1 MSKNKTI
8 AFTVKILFWIAI
20 IVFFIWIFKND
31 LLIHVYQEPS
41 RFLNLLTQHIII
53 VLISGSIAILTAIPL
68 GIILT
73 RTKFRKWEWLLVN
86 IVNLG
91 QTIPSLAVL
100 ALIMGILGIGMK
112 SAIVGL
118 FLFSLLPILQNTI
131 AGIHSVDEKTLDAAK
146 GMGLTPLQILWK
158 VELPQAS
165 YSIFAGIRTS
175 LVINVGT
182 AALAYLI
189 GGGGL
194 GVWIFTGIQLFDNA
208 FLLSGAVPLTI
219 LALLVDYLCK
229 GLEFL
234 IVPKGIRLAKQSVTN
249 NN

>member
-1 MSKNKTI
+1 MIIYKTI
-8 AFTVKILFWIAI
+8 TFTVKIIFLIAI

-31 LLIHVYQEPS
+31 LLIHVYQELS

-219 LALLVDYLCK
+219 LALL
-229 GLEFL
+229 E
-234 IVPKGIRLAKQSVTN
+234 R
-249 NN
+249 